1 MKKSQMRHEE
11 KLETPKQEASY
22 HGEGFLRKALAHKQG
37 LMNKGESF
45 LRKAIS
51 HKQGLSKNTSF
62 KRK

>member
-22 HGEGFLRKALAHKQG
+22 HGEGFLRKALAHKQK
-37 LMNKGESF
+37 MVKGKS
-45 LRKAIS
+45 L
-51 HKQGLSKNTSF
+51 

>member
-22 HGEGFLRKALAHKQG
+22 HGEGFLRKAFAHKQK
-37 LMNKGESF
+37 MVKGKS
-45 LRKAIS
+45 L
-51 HKQGLSKNTSF
+51 